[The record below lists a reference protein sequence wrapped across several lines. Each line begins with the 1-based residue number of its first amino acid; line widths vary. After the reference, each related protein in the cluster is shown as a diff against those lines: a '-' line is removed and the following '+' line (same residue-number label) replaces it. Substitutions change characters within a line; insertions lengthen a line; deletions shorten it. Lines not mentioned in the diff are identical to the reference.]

1 MKKKRFLTALI
12 SAGVFGALGACET
25 LQPVT
30 YACSDLVSAPATGS
44 RISLAAETGQTSI
57 VRLNGVEATC
67 QDDGDEVEVAL
78 AIGLKLTRSLADNA
92 DPALLEVPFVAA
104 RIDAAEKVASHKSF
118 SYRMAFAKNNDI
130 LYPLMREK
138 INIPKGGRLV
148 ITLVPERI
156 EIN

>member
-1 MKKKRFLTALI
+1 MKKKRFFTALI
-12 SAGVFGALGACET
+12 SAGLFSALGGCET

-30 YACSDLVSAPATGS
+30 YACSELVSAPAAGS

-67 QDDGDEVEVAL
+67 QDDGDEVEVVL
-78 AIGLKLTRSLADNA
+78 AIGLKLTRSLAENA
-92 DPALLEVPFVAA
+92 EPALLEVPFVAA
-104 RIDAAEKVASHKSF
+104 RIDVAENVVGHKSF
-118 SYRMAFAKNNDI
+118 SYRMAFAKNKDI

-138 INIPKGGRLV
+138 INIPKGGRLI
-148 ITLVPERI
+148 ITLVPERL

>member
-12 SAGVFGALGACET
+12 SAGLFGALGACET

-92 DPALLEVPFVAA
+92 EPSLLEVPFVAA
-104 RIDAAEKVASHKSF
+104 
-118 SYRMAFAKNNDI
+118 
-130 LYPLMREK
+130 
-138 INIPKGGRLV
+138 
-148 ITLVPERI
+148 
-156 EIN
+156 